1 MRKEVISV
9 NTILTP
15 GLGRWSFVLGALVAV
30 LVGLSTNVPGSGVIL
45 FLLGLLVGLLN
56 IPEKE
61 SSAFLVAVLTLLVV
75 GVAGLQF
82 GALTDIA
89 ANILSQFTS
98 FVSAAALVVA
108 LKEVLTYAKG

>member
-15 GLGRWSFVLGALVAV
+15 TLGRWSFVIGALIAV
-30 LVGLSTNVPGSGVIL
+30 LVGLSTNIPGSSVVL
-45 FLLGLLVGLLN
+45 FLLGLVVGLLN
-56 IPEKE
+56 VPERE
-61 SSAFLVAVLTLLVV
+61 STGFLVAVIALLVV

-82 GALTDIA
+82 GDLTDIT
-89 ANILSQFTS
+89 ANILAQFTS

-108 LKEVLTYAKG
+108 LKQILSYAKG